1 MVPNLNPAALSPA
14 AAAATN
20 PEGSGRSVEAVRPT
34 RPVASDPSKADD
46 RDGDGRQMLDT
57 FERSDA
63 GRDHDE
69 ADRTAPE
76 EPPTDGP
83 DVREGEPELSEDGLN
98 LLA

>member
-14 AAAATN
+14 AAAGTN

-34 RPVASDPSKADD
+34 RPVASDSSKADD
-46 RDGDGRQMLDT
+46 RDGDGRQTLDT

-69 ADRTAPE
+69 SDRTTPE
-76 EPPTDGP
+76 ESPTDGSGVGDGAP
-83 DVREGEPELSEDGLN
+83 EPGEGGLN